1 MFWVVGENN
10 KPLRFLFAL
19 SLYATYNIVLLM
31 RFNNFL
37 LLKEINC
44 FNVDWFTFKG
54 GKTEY
59 RLCGDE
65 IYAITGPERHYVL
78 IE

>member
-1 MFWVVGENN
+1 MQVGD
-10 KPLRFLFAL
+10 KIKVQLRAKH
-19 SLYATYNIVLLM
+19 SIGNRKNPI
-31 RFNNFL
+31 